1 MPKVAPGLG
10 ASFELKGSNLKILK
24 FSIPPK
30 GKNRG
35 AGSLKRGK

>member
-10 ASFELKGSNLKILK
+10 TSFKLKGSNLKNLK
-24 FSIPPK
+24 FSIPLK

-35 AGSLKRGK
+35 AGLLKQGK